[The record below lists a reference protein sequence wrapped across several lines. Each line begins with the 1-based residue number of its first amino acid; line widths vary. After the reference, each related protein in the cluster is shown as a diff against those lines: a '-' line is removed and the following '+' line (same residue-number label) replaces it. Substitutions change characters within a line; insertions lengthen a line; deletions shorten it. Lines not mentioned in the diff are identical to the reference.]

1 MTLEQLSAM
10 PPEQVMQWIKANK
23 GSFTL
28 VPNVPSHEFLSTF
41 ILHMPAAMDQKT
53 ADAVAKQYCE
63 YHEEVIESTKQHF
76 SCLDES
82 IESN

>member
-10 PPEQVMQWIKANK
+10 PHEQVMQWIKANK
-23 GSFTL
+23 ENFTL
-28 VPNVPSHEFLSTF
+28 VPNLPSQEFLSTL

-63 YHEEVIESTKQHF
+63 YHEEVIETTKQHF
-76 SCLDES
+76 SSLD
-82 IESN
+82 